1 MAHYEQLALVSRGLQ
16 LRCSLHA
23 CCACYPPL
31 TLTKKITL
39 HLPFCQQCQAR
50 VLTLLFVRSSFSY
63 LLLAHVFLIN
73 KKLERA
79 SIRAIQLETVHVYE
93 QRVALEW
100 EFSFPLPLSRHL
112 FLYLFT
118 IFIVWMVKYY

>member
-31 TLTKKITL
+31 TLTKNITL

-50 VLTLLFVRSSFSY
+50 ILTLLFVRSLFSY

-73 KKLERA
+73 KKLETA
-79 SIRAIQLETVHVYE
+79 SIRAIELETAE
-93 QRVALEW
+93 AL
-100 EFSFPLPLSRHL
+100 F
-112 FLYLFT
+112 Y
-118 IFIVWMVKYY
+118 